1 MKRKKKTPSRVMR
14 INSFNGGYRYLSNFY
29 EDAPVLLDGLHF
41 RNSEA
46 AYQAGKAATLSVRKL
61 FVDLTPDEA
70 RKLGRAI
77 AIREDW
83 LDIRA
88 DYMRRVVHAKFTQNP
103 MLAEALIATG
113 VAELEE
119 GNHWH
124 DNFFGN
130 CYCPACRKIP
140 GQNML
145 GQILMEERGRLTEA
159 GRDAQ

>member
-1 MKRKKKTPSRVMR
+1 MKRKKRTPSRPVR

-29 EDAPVLLDGLHF
+29 ENAPVMLDGLHF

-46 AYQAGKAATLSVRKL
+46 AYQAGKAATLSVRRVFTKL
-61 FVDLTPDEA
+61 DPYSA
-70 RKLGRAI
+70 RKFGRAI
-77 AIREDW
+77 TIREDW
-83 LDIRA
+83 LTIRA

-113 VAELEE
+113 SAELEE

-145 GQILMEERGRLTEA
+145 GKILMEERDRLAKA
-159 GRDAQ
+159 GRDTQ